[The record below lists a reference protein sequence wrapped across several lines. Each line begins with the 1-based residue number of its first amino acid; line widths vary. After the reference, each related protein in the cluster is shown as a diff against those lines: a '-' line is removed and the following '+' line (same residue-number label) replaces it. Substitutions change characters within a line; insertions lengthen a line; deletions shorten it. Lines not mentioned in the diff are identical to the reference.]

1 MQSRGEDA
9 MTVKEIRQTTGLS
22 QQKFGEKFHIPVA
35 NITMWE
41 QNRNK
46 PLSYVVYMIE
56 HILELEKEIEKLQK
70 GQGNEDEKNA
80 V

>member
-1 MQSRGEDA
+1 
-9 MTVKEIRQTTGLS
+9 
-22 QQKFGEKFHIPVA
+22 
-35 NITMWE
+35 MWE